1 MILTCFHSILLVLL
15 AKKEAKKPQAPI
27 PSTKTESNKHM
38 GARSKVKQIP
48 AEVKEIKTNEIKL
61 KPNDANKKNQKA
73 NYEESWSCS
82 KCTLINSTKTQ
93 VCILCGASY
102 LNSKEPLKEAEIV
115 ARESTPTIFDGIR
128 EGNALLNDNEG
139 DEEEKMPQP
148 GNVLDRV
155 VQFTAMQMYATDPD
169 RPASV
174 MASTPRDSMNV
185 EDEAEIRPFSA
196 MNSRSE
202 IFAPTPIV
210 VHRVE
215 NGGLRNQEQKRKSVL
230 EKEDQAEIIAKW
242 KKEHEEKEKARRDF
256 FQQPKAAQDKVLE
269 TQAALLEEAQRNR
282 QKQQDNN
289 TKRNQPTNGV
299 PLPIMNS
306 QQTLIEE
313 QTALLEEAQRRMQ
326 KQQDISAKK
335 SQPTNSLPLP
345 IINTQPIANVP
356 AGSKSQKSS
365 QNNPENI
372 DSNAYN
378 NDANIQG
385 PAKRAKDTQNPS
397 HSNNTNKK
405 EQDSTT
411 KMIDPRSLRK
421 ISNISYISRFDPKK
435 TPSSFIP
442 NTETPPSE
450 TETGPETT
458 FDPVDDL
465 TRTAMRQKRLEYF
478 ESLNSPPETLVKQ
491 STFERKDSEVKRA
504 IELEEMNR
512 SSVSE
517 IDEIDNDA
525 TPVVTPVVKAKVDH
539 DKISNM
545 TKSKKK
551 KNNKSSGIKDDVK
564 DQSQNEIIPPRVTHG
579 KKSESQEHVR
589 KTTAKSNSKG
599 NNKDHERSV
608 TRDIMTPLVTH
619 DLGHYDIPI
628 CPPRRVPDS
637 FFQQRGMIHPL
648 KQIAR
653 KMSQDSVT
661 SDRVTDRI
669 KRISTASRKNSSTSS
684 STDYETVSVRDE
696 KGTKKD
702 GKRQNRNSANVMKN
716 GQTVTPSS
724 KNVSN
729 NNRKSV
735 ARDQNEHDRAT
746 PGVTRNRKGSLHDI
760 QNRDI
765 VTPDVTRNRKGSS
778 HDQHN
783 RDIVTPDNRERKS
796 SSRNQREQD
805 IVTPLSFNR
814 ENTVTPSFHRDR
826 FTPIFTRENTATPC
840 FTRENVVS
848 PNFTTRENTVTPS
861 FHRDAFT
868 PGGYTRDIVTPVT
881 PRFEIRGLNMSG
893 PATVNPPQ
901 PQRPSRNKNR
911 KSQSIDTPEPPQ
923 ITPRLNRKSQSF
935 DNSSAASQQPP
946 QIIPRA
952 LPKLEV
958 VQKPSI
964 RKVDEIDDLVTKQVH
979 NNAPIKKNPAPTKP
993 SPQVNM
999 DSKTPKKL
1007 QKSGAIPKSSKA
1019 TKATKS
1025 NNKG

>member
-1 MILTCFHSILLVLL
+1 
-15 AKKEAKKPQAPI
+15 
-27 PSTKTESNKHM
+27 M
-38 GARSKVKQIP
+38 GARSKVKQMP
-48 AEVKEIKTNEIKL
+48 ADETTKPDEVKL
-61 KPNDANKKNQKA
+61 KQNDANKKNQKA

-115 ARESTPTIFDGIR
+115 ASESTPTIFDGIR

-139 DEEEKMPQP
+139 DEEEKMPQK

-185 EDEAEIRPFSA
+185 EDEAEMRPFSA

-256 FQQPKAAQDKVLE
+256 FQQPKAAQNKVLE

-282 QKQQDNN
+282 QKQENNN
-289 TKRNQPTNGV
+289 TKKSQPTNGI

-306 QQTLIEE
+306 QQTLLEE
-313 QTALLEEAQRRMQ
+313 QTALLEEAHRKMQ
-326 KQQDISAKK
+326 KQQDNNDKK
-335 SQPTNSLPLP
+335 NQPTNGIPLP
-345 IINTQPIANVP
+345 IINTQPIPNVP
-356 AGSKSQKSS
+356 AGSKPQKSS
-365 QNNPENI
+365 QKNSENTN
-372 DSNAYN
+372 SNAYK
-378 NDANIQG
+378 NDANI

-397 HSNNTNKK
+397 QSNNAIKK
-405 EQDSTT
+405 EQESTT

-442 NTETPPSE
+442 NREGSSPPSE
-450 TETGPETT
+450 TEASPETT

-491 STFERKDSEVKRA
+491 STFERKDSAVKQA

-517 IDEIDNDA
+517 IDEVDNDV

-551 KNNKSSGIKDDVK
+551 KNNISNIVINNGIKDDTKKLSPHEVVTPT
-564 DQSQNEIIPPRVTHG
+564 NERKSDIQELARKTSG
-579 KKSESQEHVR
+579 KK
-589 KTTAKSNSKG
+589 NSKG
-599 NNKDHERSV
+599 INRDHELSV
-608 TRDIMTPLVTH
+608 TREIVTPLVTH

-628 CPPRRVPDS
+628 CPPRKVPDS

-648 KQIAR
+648 KQMPR

-669 KRISTASRKNSSTSS
+669 KRISTTSRKDSSTSS
-684 STDYETVSVRDE
+684 STDYETVSVRDG

-716 GQTVTPSS
+716 CQNVTPSS
-724 KNVSN
+724 KNASN
-729 NNRKSV
+729 NNRKSI

-783 RDIVTPDNRERKS
+783 RDIVTPENRERKS
-796 SSRNQREQD
+796 SSRNQRERD

-840 FTRENVVS
+840 FTCENVVS

-861 FHRDAFT
+861 FHRDVFT
-868 PGGYTRDIVTPVT
+868 PVGYTRDIVTPVT

-893 PATVNPPQ
+893 PAAVNLDPPQ

-923 ITPRLNRKSQSF
+923 ITPRLSRKSQSF
-935 DNSSAASQQPP
+935 DNSSAGSQQPP

-952 LPKLEV
+952 LPKLEL

-979 NNAPIKKNPAPTKP
+979 NNAPIKKIPAPTKP

>member
-1 MILTCFHSILLVLL
+1 MILTYIHSILLVLL

-27 PSTKTESNKHM
+27 PSTKTEPNKHM
-38 GARSKVKQIP
+38 GARSKVKQMP
-48 AEVKEIKTNEIKL
+48 AEVNEIKTNEIKL

-139 DEEEKMPQP
+139 DEEEEMPRK

-289 TKRNQPTNGV
+289 TKKNQPTNGI

-313 QTALLEEAQRRMQ
+313 QTALLEEANRKML
-326 KQQDISAKK
+326 KQQDNNDKK
-335 SQPTNSLPLP
+335 SQPIGGVPLP
-345 IINTQPIANVP
+345 IINTQPIQNVT
-356 AGSKSQKSS
+356 ASSESQKSS
-365 QNNPENI
+365 QN
-372 DSNAYN
+372 SS
-378 NDANIQG
+378 Q
-385 PAKRAKDTQNPS
+385 
-397 HSNNTNKK
+397 SNNAMKNKQ
-405 EQDSTT
+405 ESNT

-450 TETGPETT
+450 TETSPETT

-478 ESLNSPPETLVKQ
+478 ENLNSPPETLVKQ

-551 KNNKSSGIKDDVK
+551 KNNKSSGIKDDIK
-564 DQSQNEIIPPRVTHG
+564 NQSQKEIIPPRVTHER
-579 KKSESQEHVR
+579 KSEIQEHVR
-589 KTTAKSNSKG
+589 KTTAKSNSKS
-599 NNKDHERSV
+599 NNKDHEKSV

-648 KQIAR
+648 KQMAR

-669 KRISTASRKNSSTSS
+669 KRLSTTSRKNSSTSS

-702 GKRQNRNSANVMKN
+702 GKRQNRNSANVLKN
-716 GQTVTPSS
+716 GQNVTPSS

-729 NNRKSV
+729 NNRKSI
-735 ARDQNEHDRAT
+735 ARDQNEHDWET
-746 PGVTRNRKGSLHDI
+746 PGVTRNRKGSLHDV
-760 QNRDI
+760 QYRDI

-783 RDIVTPDNRERKS
+783 RDVVTPDNRERKS

-805 IVTPLSFNR
+805 VVTPLSFNR

-848 PNFTTRENTVTPS
+848 PNFTTRENAVTPS
-861 FHRDAFT
+861 FHRDVFT
-868 PGGYTRDIVTPVT
+868 PVGYTRDIVTPVT

-893 PATVNPPQ
+893 PATVNLDPPQ

-935 DNSSAASQQPP
+935 DNSSAASLQPP